1 MKKSKQGEDLWA
13 IIDLFRH
20 QMRDLIEMLK
30 RLEERVKR
38 IEESK

>member
-1 MKKSKQGEDLWA
+1 MKESRQEKELWT